1 MLYSTILLRTMIPTT
16 RAVVAV
22 LICTAALASPAAAQ
36 QPPATTAPVAGPR
49 LNNANEILKR
59 ADAATKNLKS
69 IRYRCEHKASG
80 ALENRLPPVKG
91 TVVMAG
97 EKNELGLAKFRI
109 EARTQPPGAKNASD
123 VTVVSDGRE
132 YLFVDVNTRTLHAGA
147 KIEVLGPRGN
157 SVLFGVMHELFLPD
171 PFKDEL
177 AARKLEFRGTEKIG
191 GEDCYK
197 IHVLY
202 TDEASESTW
211 WFSCN
216 DFLPRRVERTINL
229 GNNEIGVSD
238 LILTDVAV
246 DPKFVDD
253 PFRLMIT
260 EDFIRSPEPA
270 P

>member
-1 MLYSTILLRTMIPTT
+1 MLYSIDMLRKSAPRTCAPAAM
-16 RAVVAV
+16 
-22 LICTAALASPAAAQ
+22 LICGFLLASPVAAQ
-36 QPPATTAPVAGPR
+36 QPPTATAPTGGQRLTNAG
-49 LNNANEILKR
+49 EVLKR
-59 ADAATKNLKS
+59 ADTATKNLKS

-80 ALENRLPPVKG
+80 ALETRLPPVKG

-97 EKNELGLAKFRI
+97 DKNELGLAKFRI
-109 EARTQPPGAKNASD
+109 EVRTQPPGAKNASD

-132 YLFVDVNTRTLHAGA
+132 FLFVDTDTRTLHAGA
-147 KIEVLGPRGN
+147 RIDILGPRGN
-157 SVLFGVMHELFLPD
+157 SALFGVMRELFLPE

-177 AARKLEFRGTEKIG
+177 VARKLEFRGTEKIG
-191 GEDCYK
+191 NEECYK

-202 TDEASESTW
+202 TDEASECTW

-216 DFLPRRVERTINL
+216 DFLPRRVERTIDM
-229 GNNEIGVSD
+229 GNRQLGVSD

-253 PFRLMIT
+253 PFRLLIS